1 MNTSI
6 RTVLIF
12 VWIELSSAQPFWDP
26 FGIFD
31 EENSSEIIKTTT
43 EKPILAQRT
52 AEFNSSFF
60 VVGKSKLVHNG
71 PEKLKK
77 VQAKKLLFWQF

>member
-1 MNTSI
+1 MKTSI

-12 VWIELSSAQPFWDP
+12 VWIELCSAQPFWDP
-26 FGIFD
+26 LGIFD
-31 EENSSEIIKTTT
+31 NEENFSVKTTT

-60 VVGKSKLVHNG
+60 VVGKSKLVMEI
-71 PEKLKK
+71 PR
-77 VQAKKLLFWQF
+77 

>member
-12 VWIELSSAQPFWDP
+12 VWIELCSAQPFWDP
-26 FGIFD
+26 LGIFYED
-31 EENSSEIIKTTT
+31 NLSVKRTT
-43 EKPILAQRT
+43 EEPILVQRT

-60 VVGKSKLVHNG
+60 LVGK
-71 PEKLKK
+71 
-77 VQAKKLLFWQF
+77 

>member
-31 EENSSEIIKTTT
+31 EENSSEIKTTT

-60 VVGKSKLVHNG
+60 VVGKSKLVHTMGQKN
-71 PEKLKK
+71 
-77 VQAKKLLFWQF
+77 

>member
-1 MNTSI
+1 MKTSI

-31 EENSSEIIKTTT
+31 EENSSEIKTSTT

-60 VVGKSKLVHNG
+60 VVGKSKLVHTMGQKN
-71 PEKLKK
+71 
-77 VQAKKLLFWQF
+77 